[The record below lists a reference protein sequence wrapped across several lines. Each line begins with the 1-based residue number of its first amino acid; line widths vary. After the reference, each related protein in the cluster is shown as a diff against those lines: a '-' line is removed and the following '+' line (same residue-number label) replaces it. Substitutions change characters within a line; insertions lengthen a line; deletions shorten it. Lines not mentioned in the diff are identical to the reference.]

1 MKRPPPPRTRQLTI
15 LAQDPSV
22 RRPDG
27 AIVRTRIEIPAE
39 ELRPGPWGYRVQV
52 VDYDSSTDT
61 FYGPLETGLDGDPFE
76 GATDDALLAHPG
88 FHAQNVY
95 ALVMRT
101 LARFEFALGRR
112 VSWGFYGHHLQVA
125 PHAFADANAF
135 YSRDDHALMFGYFP
149 GLHGRTVFSCLSH
162 DVVVHETTHALLD
175 GLRERYN
182 DPSSPDQA
190 AFHEG
195 FSDVVAL
202 LSVFSLPRVVEV
214 IIDLASP
221 PPPGSDP
228 KLISANAID
237 VERLRD
243 SGLLGLAE
251 QMGQEMA
258 LVRGNALRR
267 SVKMT
272 PSRDYY
278 ASRGEYEDYYE
289 PHLRG
294 EILVAATMN
303 AFLTVWTER
312 LKTVGRIQ
320 GDCLDRSRVVEE
332 GATIADILLTMAIRA
347 LDYSPPVDLQFG
359 DFLSALLTSDTE
371 IRPDDSRYELRSCLL
386 ESFRSYG
393 IAPSSDEDGKGT
405 WKPAPENLHYERTHF
420 AAMQHDPDE
429 VFRFI
434 WENRQKLALCDD
446 AYSRVLSVRP
456 CVRIGPDGF
465 TLHETVAEYFQILE
479 AKAGEL
485 CDYRIRKP
493 AGMPD
498 AQDVKLYGG
507 GALVFDEYGRLKF
520 HVHNNVLS
528 PKRQAKRLGYLWKYG
543 GFKEGASA
551 FRRISNIH
559 RQRAAGVSVRSPEE
573 W

>member
-15 LAQDPSV
+15 LAQDPAV

-27 AIVRTRIEIPAE
+27 TIVRTRIEIPAE

-61 FYGPLETGLDGDPFE
+61 FYAPLATGLDGDPF
-76 GATDDALLAHPG
+76 ADQDDAALLADPG
-88 FHAQNVY
+88 FHGQNVY

-135 YSRDDHALMFGYFP
+135 YSRDDHALLFGYFP
-149 GLHGRTVFSCLSH
+149 GRNGMVFSCLSH

-195 FSDVVAL
+195 FADVVAL

-214 IIDLASP
+214 VIDRASP
-221 PPPGSDP
+221 DADP
-228 KLISANAID
+228 TLIAASSITL
-237 VERLRD
+237 ERLRD
-243 SGLLGLAE
+243 SILFGLAE

-258 LVRGNALRR
+258 LVRGDALRR
-267 SVKMT
+267 SVKMV
-272 PSRDYY
+272 PSPAYY
-278 ASRGEYEDYYE
+278 ESEGEYEDYVE

-294 EILVAATMN
+294 EILVAAMMN
-303 AFLTVWTER
+303 AFLSVWTRR
-312 LKTVGRIQ
+312 LATLGRIQ
-320 GDCLDRSRVVEE
+320 GDFLDRGRVVEE
-332 GATIADILLTMAIRA
+332 GATIADTLLTMAIRA
-347 LDYSPPVDLQFG
+347 LDYAPPVDLQFG

-371 IRPDDSRYELRSCLL
+371 IRPDDSRYQLRAELLA
-386 ESFRSYG
+386 SFRAYG
-393 IAPSSDEDGKGT
+393 IEPSSDPAGAGT
-405 WKPAPENLHYERTHF
+405 WEPAPESLRYERTHF
-420 AAMQHDPDE
+420 ETLQRDPDE
-429 VFRFI
+429 VFRFV
-434 WENRQKLALCDD
+434 WENRKKLALCDD

-456 CVRIGPDGF
+456 CLRVGTDGF

-479 AKAGEL
+479 IKAGEL

-493 AGMPD
+493 EKMPD
-498 AQDVKLYGG
+498 AQDVRLYGG

-528 PKRQAKRLGYLWKYG
+528 HRRQARRLDYLWRSG

-551 FRRISNIH
+551 LRRISSIH
-559 RQRAAGVSVRSPEE
+559 RQRAVGSAARSSEE